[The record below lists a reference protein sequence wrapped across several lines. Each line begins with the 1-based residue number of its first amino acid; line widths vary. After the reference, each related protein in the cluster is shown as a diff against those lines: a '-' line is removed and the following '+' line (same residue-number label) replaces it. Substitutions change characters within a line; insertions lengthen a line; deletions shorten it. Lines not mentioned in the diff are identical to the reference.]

1 MSVLRKEKGFYRSIF
16 EATVC
21 ARLDEDKVKF
31 EYETT
36 VIPYIKPE
44 TNHTY
49 TIDFTLPNGILVET
63 KGRWVLEDRKK
74 HILIQKQHPEL
85 DIRMVFQNS
94 KGSSIMEKEEKSKE
108 IKLFFA
114 GICIGTLLV
123 DCSQDNIY
131 LSFIIFFLITIGWG
145 IYYYREED

>member
-1 MSVLRKEKGFYRSIF
+1 MARKISKARANAIKHGYRSGF
-16 EATVC
+16 EH
-21 ARLDEDKVKF
+21 KVSEQLTEAKVTF

-74 HILIQKQHPEL
+74 HLLIQKQHPKL
-85 DIRMVFQNS
+85 DIRLVFQNS
-94 KGSSIMEKEEKSKE
+94 KGKIRKGSKTTYADFCNKNE
-108 IKLFFA
+108 IKWA
-114 GICIGTLLV
+114 
-123 DCSQDNIY
+123 DK
-131 LSFIIFFLITIGWG
+131 TIPLEWFN
-145 IYYYREED
+145 EKT